1 MTNGSTGSNARA
13 SIGATAILD
22 SRDLIITCP
31 EIENSVQAGPLDPT
45 TNSYPA
51 DVRAGDGSIVTD
63 SAVSVVDTAIG
74 WTSNPYLQTQSS
86 GFHSPVF
93 SWGVSG
99 QGSLSSTGNSPYTR
113 LSVRF
118 PMSTTDTA
126 LNKQSTVP
134 VNITD
139 SDGATAANTFGIR
152 WHYPKENAFLYASGQ
167 LFWQPANLEDP
178 IPGYV
183 NFDGGGKVGYP
194 SYKDFSP
201 VAADAMFDV
210 AGHGVEPPWSA
221 FIAAVGLTFSQ
232 TESTYQPVS
241 ANFNQCWGD
250 SLSTGRPWPTDD
262 STMGQYQVVP
272 LLLVQYQEQTWQ
284 YDQYGPKGYL
294 GPGQESFNHFTGV
307 IHGAGEFS
315 KNANPPPGG

>member
-1 MTNGSTGSNARA
+1 MYGP
-13 SIGATAILD
+13 IGASSIASVSAYANPD

-31 EIENSVQAGPLDPT
+31 EIENSFQAGPLDPV
-45 TNSYPA
+45 TNSYPQ
-51 DVRAGDGSIVTD
+51 DVRAADGSIVTD

-74 WTSNPYLQTQSS
+74 WTSNPYLQAQAN
-86 GFHSPVF
+86 GFQNPVF

-126 LNKQSTVP
+126 LNMQSTVQ
-134 VNITD
+134 VNVTD
-139 SDGATAANTFGIR
+139 SDEATAENTFGIR

-167 LFWQPANLEDP
+167 LFWQAADLQDP

-183 NFDGGGKVGYP
+183 NYDGGGKVGYS
-194 SYKDFSP
+194 SYKDFFP
-201 VAADAMFDV
+201 TAAGAIFDV

-221 FIAAVGLTFSQ
+221 FVAAVGLAFSQ
-232 TESTYQPVS
+232 TEPTYQPVY

-262 STMGQYQVVP
+262 SLMGQYQVVP

-294 GPGQESFNHFTGV
+294 GPGQEAFNHFTGTV
-307 IHGAGEFS
+307 HGAGEFS
-315 KNANPPPGG
+315 IIVHAPPGG